1 MALHPPHYL
10 LAAVW
15 APPEFLQEKGVAINT
30 NVPSGQ
36 TYLAPSSWKSCTY
49 LPMVDTRHFHF
60 MSDSQWLFSAQV
72 RREGQY
78 LGDSCGKP
86 LHGHGTCYHVLAPL
100 WAVSGT
106 P

>member
-1 MALHPPHYL
+1 
-10 LAAVW
+10 
-15 APPEFLQEKGVAINT
+15 
-30 NVPSGQ
+30 
-36 TYLAPSSWKSCTY
+36 
-49 LPMVDTRHFHF
+49 MVNTRHYHF
-60 MSDSQWLFSAQV
+60 MSGDRAVVILNSG
-72 RREGQY
+72 EKGGQY